1 MSVVKR
7 KTTQKKIKL
16 AEPKTRVFLQVKP
29 LLVLCCVGLLYFA
42 YINWQTLLDKL
53 DSKPISSF
61 ALVGTPQYTT
71 NADVRDMILKMG
83 ELKGFFGQDVD
94 VIREQIESMPW
105 IKGAVVRKIWPDRL
119 SIWVAEYAPVAFWNS
134 EDFVSLDGMVFK
146 LPKDR
151 LKNDNLPRL
160 YGPDY
165 QSLAVLDAW
174 KQIFNELKS
183 KGITLKAV
191 SIDERGSWEI
201 VVENDITLKL
211 GRGEW
216 KSKIDRFMTIYPQ
229 VEIPENKKIAY
240 IDLRY
245 KVGAAVSFA
254 DIN

>member
-7 KTTQKKIKL
+7 KTPQRNLKLNEQKL
-16 AEPKTRVFLQVKP
+16 RVFLQVKP
-29 LLVLCCVGLLYFA
+29 LLVLLCVGLLYFA
-42 YINWQTLLDKL
+42 YFNWQNWLEKL

-61 ALVGTPQYTT
+61 ALLGTPQYTT
-71 NADVRDMILKMG
+71 NSDIREMILKMG
-83 ELKGFFGQDVD
+83 ELKGFFGQDVN
-94 VIREQIESMPW
+94 VIREQIQSMPW
-105 IKGAVVRKIWPDRL
+105 IKGSVVRKIWPDRL
-119 SIWVAEYAPVAFWNS
+119 SILVAEYTPVAYWN
-134 EDFVSLDGMVFK
+134 EDHFVSADGVVFK
-146 LPKDR
+146 LPKDK
-151 LKNDNLPRL
+151 LKNDNMPHL

-165 QSLAVLDAW
+165 QSLIVLDAW
-174 KQIFNELKS
+174 QQIFNDLKS

-229 VEIPENKKIAY
+229 IEVPENKKIIY

-245 KVGAAVSFA
+245 KVGAAVHFS
-254 DIN
+254 DVN